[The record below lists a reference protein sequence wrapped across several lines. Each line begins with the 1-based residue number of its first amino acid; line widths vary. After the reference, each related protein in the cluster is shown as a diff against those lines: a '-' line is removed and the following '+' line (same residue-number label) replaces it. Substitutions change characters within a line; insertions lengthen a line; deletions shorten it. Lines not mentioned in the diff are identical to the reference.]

1 MLQGMSGV
9 RRDFIACH
17 LRSQLG
23 RLKYLLEIVES
34 QKINSDYAQEY
45 IKRVEE
51 DLRQIRKLCV
61 CN

>member
-1 MLQGMSGV
+1 MLQGMSGT
-9 RRDFIACH
+9 RRDFVACH
-17 LRSQLG
+17 LRSQLS
-23 RLKYLLEIVES
+23 RLKYLLDIVES

-45 IKRVEE
+45 IKRIEE